1 MNDCKELCGFV
12 GKFPSGEAIG
22 RGVMYIFLVWPKPCR
37 NATIA
42 TYAASHFERPHE
54 LYRGSLRFWASFQ
67 GAEIQNLSGDGREQ
81 ESKVDKF

>member
-1 MNDCKELCGFV
+1 MNDCKELFGFM
-12 GKFPSGEAIG
+12 GKFPSGEATCR
-22 RGVMYIFLVWPKPCR
+22 RGTCIFPVWPKTCR

-42 TYAASHFERPHE
+42 TYAASHFERLRE